1 MSKGNERKE
10 ITSRVNSILELNNLY
25 ENKDSNLTWDKY
37 AHNRISE
44 KCAIQSFHT
53 RIATKEE
60 LKALDMA
67 TVRPSLLDALE
78 ETVYL
83 LNDVQSV
90 SRIRTIKKHEFQD
103 VLMISFYD
111 ENDIQIFSSDG
122 TFVMEGVNVKNI

>member
-10 ITSRVNSILELNNLY
+10 ITSRIKTILELNNMY
-25 ENKDSNLTWDKY
+25 ENRDTNLTWDKY

-44 KCAIQSFHT
+44 KCAIQSFRT
-53 RIATKEE
+53 QVATKEE

-83 LNDVQSV
+83 LDDVYSV
-90 SRIRTIKKHEFQD
+90 SRIRTIKKHEFHET
-103 VLMISFYD
+103 LMVSFYD
-111 ENDIQIFSSDG
+111 ENDIQIFSSEG
-122 TFVMEGVNVKNI
+122 TFIMEGVNIKNV